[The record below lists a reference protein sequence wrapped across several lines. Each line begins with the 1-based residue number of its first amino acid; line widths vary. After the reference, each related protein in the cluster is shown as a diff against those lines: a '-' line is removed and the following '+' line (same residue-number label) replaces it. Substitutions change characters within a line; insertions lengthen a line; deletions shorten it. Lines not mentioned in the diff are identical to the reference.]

1 MQTRDIMSP
10 PGHQA
15 NMVIPEEILKRLRA
29 SSSML
34 GLQNNKAKDSAKS
47 STLMSNSS
55 VDSQNAG
62 Y

>member
-34 GLQNNKAKDSAKS
+34 ELQNNEAKKSAK
-47 STLMSNSS
+47 MSNS
-55 VDSQNAG
+55 NIKLKITG